1 MPRDRSKDYVL
12 MRQDT
17 QEVISLSFARSARS
31 LRRAASQCDCGM
43 SRPDVSN
50 DDPRMIEQHGLVY
63 VCLVCART
71 WVQPA

>member
-1 MPRDRSKDYVL
+1 

-17 QEVISLSFARSARS
+17 QEVISLSLARSAVRSARS

-43 SRPDVSN
+43 GRPDVSN
-50 DDPRMIEQHGLVY
+50 DDPRLIEQHGSVSI
-63 VCLVCART
+63 CLVCART